1 MKAAQI
7 AGYSKTLEV
16 EINSIDIPS
25 ITSTQVL
32 IKTKAAGVDPHLV
45 LAITGKVKLFDHYDF
60 PLTLGNELAGVVID
74 VGASVMDFKVGDHV
88 YTMPPLDK
96 MGAFAEYVA
105 VDAAIVA
112 KMPANLSFKE
122 AAAVPLSA
130 LTIIQALD
138 ILGAQQGSKLFIS
151 GGTGGFGQIA
161 IPYAKS
167 QGLFVTVSGSGSARD
182 LANRLGADE
191 FIDYET
197 QDYTHIRRDYDY
209 VIDTRGASEISKHMK
224 LLKPGGTLLALS
236 AGPNA
241 RFANRSADLS
251 TGKKILFSLLG
262 LPFDGLAKW
271 HKKSYDFLYVQP
283 NGQQLTVFTQ
293 YIEKTNIKPVIDSEY
308 TFDQVNAAIAKIAT
322 GHSRGKVLLQVEDG
336 GQ

>member
-74 VGASVMDFKVGDHV
+74 VGARVMDFKVGDHV

-138 ILGAQQGSKLFIS
+138 ILGAQQGSKLFVS

-224 LLKPGGTLLALS
+224 ILKPGGTLLALS
-236 AGPNA
+236 AGPNT
-241 RFANRSADLS
+241 RFANRSTDLS
-251 TGKKILFSLLG
+251 TGKKILFGLLG

-271 HKKSYDFLYVQP
+271 HKKSYDFLYVRP
-283 NGQQLTVFTQ
+283 NGQQLTAFTQ
-293 YIEKTNIKPVIDSEY
+293 YLEKTNIKPVIDSEY